1 MRRLRRRAQQRDI
14 RESKKFKQRAM
25 AAGIAA
31 AITIGAA
38 AITNKALAADPPD
51 LHQLPVNMD
60 ADGDFLANGEEFAI
74 GYLPYDPDQNRNAIP
89 DGAELAN
96 RCNSIIEKLPWEGQ
110 QTDPNQTYK
119 WHTPVFGIEWC
130 EICAVQI
137 NMGPAGIVNPRL
149 NLSVSFPLI
158 ALHYIEH
165 GSFSYNGTT
174 HDGRA
179 DVPLLL
185 RVLETRFPYDPNEH
199 QLPVDGNDFDDD
211 LLTDNEEL
219 KAGYDLYDADQD
231 DNLVPDGIE
240 LANQC
245 QEIIDGLPLYE
256 PGMTEICKKENRL
269 RGLEWCDICNASVNM
284 GTVEIINPKL
294 QLSTEFPFLVLHYM
308 EHGSFSY
315 SGDVHGKGRIDVAL
329 LVKTLQMPRRCGD
342 LGTIYLPGDL
352 NKDCKED
359 LEDLANFA
367 DNWLESTEN

>member
-1 MRRLRRRAQQRDI
+1 MRRLRRRAQQRDT

-31 AITIGAA
+31 AITLGAA

-74 GYLPYDPDQNRNAIP
+74 SYLPFDPDQNRNTAP
-89 DGAELAN
+89 DGIELAN
-96 RCNSIIEKLPWEGQ
+96 RCNSIIEKLPWESEQ
-110 QTDPNQTYK
+110 LDPNQTYK
-119 WHTPVFGIEWC
+119 WHTPAFGIESC
-130 EICAVQI
+130 EICGVQI

-174 HDGRA
+174 HDGRV

-245 QEIIDGLPLYE
+245 KEIIDGLPLYE
-256 PGMTEICKKENRL
+256 PGMTEICKKENLL
-269 RGLEWCDICNASVNM
+269 RGLEWCDICKTSVNM

-294 QLSTEFPFLVLHYM
+294 QLSTEFPFLTLHYM